1 MKTYI
6 LISALVALIAST
18 NGLPRRIKRLNN
30 ALGIPKESEVLWD
43 ILDIGN
49 LTLKVD
55 GFESLLADYETALN
69 ERDDLI
75 TIMNYN
81 ISTLKAE
88 IFNISTDL
96 AEATRCTAVDWS
108 WNCCTTANPC
118 SLGKGDCNSDSEC
131 GGDLI
136 CGVDNCQ
143 RDFGFGHINADCCI
157 DASML
162 RHHVSE
168 ECTCQTMTITLNGT
182 VVSHQGGR
190 AGDYQES
197 VMVNGHPSWINRD
210 HAIWYADGMDDWVV
224 GSIGSRGKDISGIQA
239 VGQGTTCPNS
249 IASTNWDYWNG
260 SSWISFNSS
269 SVISVSCSQAKVLN
283 GEVHGANSTMAHESD
298 EIRNED

>member
-43 ILDIGN
+43 ILDIAN

-88 IFNISTDL
+88 IFDISTDL

-182 VVSHQGGR
+182 VVSHQGSR
-190 AGDYQES
+190 ASDYQES
-197 VMVNGHPSWINRD
+197 VMVNGHPSWINAD
-210 HAIWYADGMDDWVV
+210 NAIWYSDGSSDW
-224 GSIGSRGKDISGIQA
+224 A
-239 VGQGTTCPNS
+239 VGDIELRGGDVYGIVANNKGTICPNS
-249 IASTNWDYWNG
+249 NTYWNYYNG
-260 SSWISFNSS
+260 TSWVSASSSDISF
-269 SVISVSCSQAKVLN
+269 SCSQAKVLN
-283 GEVHGANSTMAHESD
+283 GEVQGANSTMAHEDD
-298 EIRNED
+298 ETRNED